1 MTLTKEKLKS
11 LYKNKYFNKQSKISE
26 RFSNLIELFD
36 EIKDLEKED
45 LIKNIEPN
53 HQKIHLVLQKIL

>member
-11 LYKNKYFNKQSKISE
+11 LKKKKYFNKHSKISE

-36 EIKDLEKED
+36 
-45 LIKNIEPN
+45 
-53 HQKIHLVLQKIL
+53 

>member
-36 EIKDLEKED
+36 EIKD
-45 LIKNIEPN
+45 
-53 HQKIHLVLQKIL
+53 